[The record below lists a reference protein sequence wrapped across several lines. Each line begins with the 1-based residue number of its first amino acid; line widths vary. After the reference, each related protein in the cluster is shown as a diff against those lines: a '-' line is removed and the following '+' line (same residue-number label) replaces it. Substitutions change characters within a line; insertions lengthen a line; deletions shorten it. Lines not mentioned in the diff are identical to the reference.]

1 MSEQSIQVD
10 IRTAGLQGKLQ
21 FKYWKSMA
29 GYGTFGVAE
38 CGEAMAKCMQFGVIY
53 YIGVRSV
60 AMQGKVV
67 FQSKYKCFIGKAVF
81 VVEIY

>member
-1 MSEQSIQVD
+1 MSKQSIQVD

-21 FKYWKSMA
+21 FKYQKSVA
-29 GYGTFGVAE
+29 GYGTIGAAE
-38 CGEAMAKCMQFGVIY
+38 CGEAMAKCMQFRVIY

-60 AMQGKVV
+60 AMYGKVV
-67 FQSKYKCFIGKAVF
+67 FRSKYKCFIGKAVF